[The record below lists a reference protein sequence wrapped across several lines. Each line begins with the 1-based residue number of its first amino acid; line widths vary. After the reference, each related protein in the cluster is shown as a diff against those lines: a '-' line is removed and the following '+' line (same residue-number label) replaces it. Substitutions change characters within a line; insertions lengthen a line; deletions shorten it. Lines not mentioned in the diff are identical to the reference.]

1 MLNLNLKK
9 MSNSELVSQLKHKVL
24 EERKSLTEI
33 LHMIQEVESR
43 RLYSLY
49 EYSSLFAFVTKELG
63 YDESSAYRRIE
74 AARLLKSLPT
84 QESKKVETSLE
95 QGKLNLTNLSSLNG
109 FMRKKESKSKKRLS
123 TLEKTM
129 FIDQIEN
136 KSTRECQVLLAQ
148 LDPELSPDLREK
160 EKALAGDKT
169 ELKIIVSNT
178 LLEKLRRVQE
188 LRAHANP
195 NMSYAEILEYM
206 AEVVL
211 DKTDPE
217 RKWAKKEKKEIK
229 TSIATN
235 LSVHKESAAQNE
247 KSLPAAEVTGEKN
260 SDKLNLSAAN
270 SQQAELS
277 KDTLHKK
284 LLQTE
289 LNKNNIHK
297 NLPETEFNKNYR
309 PTIPAHI
316 KQAVY
321 HRDQGRCTYVS
332 PETGRACGSRFGLEF
347 EHKIPV
353 AKNGK
358 SDTANLTL
366 HCHAHNMRTAL
377 NEFGEEKMREFI
389 DLNAA

>member
-1 MLNLNLKK
+1 MNYKSL
-9 MSNSELVSQLKHKVL
+9 SNAELVSKLKHKVL

-84 QESKKVETSLE
+84 EESKKVETSLE
-95 QGKLNLTNLSSLNG
+95 QGTLNLTNLTSLNG
-109 FMRKKESKSKKRLS
+109 FMRKKESKSKKKLS

-160 EKALAGDKT
+160 ERALAGNKT
-169 ELKIIVSNT
+169 ELKIIVSNA
-178 LLEKLRRVQE
+178 LLEKLNRVQE
-188 LRAHANP
+188 LRAHVNP

-206 AEVVL
+206 TEITL

-217 RKWAKKEKKEIK
+217 RKWARKENKKIKASLLEAKKVAKEMEKKSKESFAETRKTPQQK

-235 LSVHKESAAQNE
+235 PLAHKDSPASSE
-247 KSLPAAEVTGEKN
+247 KSLPAPEVTGGKN
-260 SDKLNLSAAN
+260 SDKPNVN
-270 SQQAELS
+270 
-277 KDTLHKK
+277 
-284 LLQTE
+284 
-289 LNKNNIHK
+289 
-297 NLPETEFNKNYR
+297 
-309 PTIPAHI
+309 PT
-316 KQAVY
+316 KQI
-321 HRDQGRCTYVS
+321 
-332 PETGRACGSRFGLEF
+332 L
-347 EHKIPV
+347 
-353 AKNGK
+353 
-358 SDTANLTL
+358 
-366 HCHAHNMRTAL
+366 
-377 NEFGEEKMREFI
+377 
-389 DLNAA
+389 

>member
-49 EYSSLFAFVTKELG
+49 KYSSLFAFVTKELG

-74 AARLLKSLPT
+74 AARLLKQLPT
-84 QESKKVETSLE
+84 EESKKVETSLE

-160 EKALAGDKT
+160 ERALAGDKT
-169 ELKIIVSNT
+169 ELKIIVSNAI
-178 LLEKLRRVQE
+178 LEKLNRVKAI
-188 LRAHANP
+188 RAHVNP
-195 NMSYAEILEYM
+195 NMNYAQILEYM

-235 LSVHKESAAQNE
+235 LSVHKESPASNE
-247 KSLPAAEVTGEKN
+247 KSLPAAEVTGDKS
-260 SDKLNLSAAN
+260 SDKPSLSAAN
-270 SQQAELS
+270 SPKLPEAELS
-277 KDTLHKK
+277 KNT
-284 LLQTE
+284 
-289 LNKNNIHK
+289 IHK

-309 PTIPAHI
+309 PTIPAQI

-321 HRDQGRCTYVS
+321 LRDQGRCTYIS
-332 PETGRACGSRFGLEF
+332 PETGRTCRSRFGLEF

-366 HCHAHNMRTAL
+366 HCHSHNMRTAL
-377 NEFGEEKMREFI
+377 NEFGEEKIQSYLKSQKETLCNSGF
-389 DLNAA
+389 